1 VIDFT
6 KNETEMKS
14 SKYSGAQVVQLRALL
29 VLVSIAV
36 LCLFFS
42 CGRSTTSTS
51 GVEKRAA
58 AVYHHSLQGNL
69 KAILA
74 DIDAYQ
80 PPKEV
85 DRDLFCRLRDE
96 LKRQLIAQADSKQ
109 TSVAPHLLD
118 DKVTDLK
125 AEADGDETTATHA
138 TLTWTEK
145 LLGDYNNDGY
155 VYITDLQ
162 PIAKYEG
169 HSILEWIDGGKNR
182 IVDGDGTANI
192 DVNDKIKI
200 ADNYESQLWGYQVY
214 RGDWN
219 RTSFDWDRT
228 IRANNDDP
236 QANLGPQG
244 RAVCY
249 NST

>member
-1 VIDFT
+1 
-6 KNETEMKS
+6 MKS

-74 DIDAYQ
+74 DIDAYR

-145 LLGDYNNDGY
+145 LLGDYNNDGEP
-155 VYITDLQ
+155 YITDLI
-162 PIAKYEG
+162 PVAMFFNKSSTDSRVDPVRHWNY
-169 HSILEWIDGGKNR
+169 
-182 IVDGDGTANI
+182 IVKGD
-192 DVNDKIKI
+192 
-200 ADNYESQLWGYQVY
+200 Q
-214 RGDWN
+214 
-219 RTSFDWDRT
+219 
-228 IRANNDDP
+228 
-236 QANLGPQG
+236 
-244 RAVCY
+244 
-249 NST
+249 